1 MNGGP
6 PGDGADRTRSD
17 IQNEIAD
24 ILVRSH
30 AFETVPDRERLLHA
44 VSERYH
50 GIPPV
55 EPVHHAMTHLRLI
68 VRTCAGVDC
77 LALLVEQARTRL
89 DGPAT
94 LRLLQL
100 ADEWDGVQNFS
111 DDEWR
116 TIRDIFQQLDI
127 ARVSNINELFR
138 RAVRSRLPA
147 PPAHCRSPWHIFVH
161 LAGLNADD
169 QGVPLF
175 MVFLWQ
181 VADAV
186 EDAVGRP
193 LKRLVNQL
201 GQKWGITAALQ
212 RRLWA
217 PPLAE
222 AGPAQSMLLILIDHH
237 PLHELRYT
245 VTYWY
250 QWDPDRWAP
259 HRGADQVV
267 ERPMLESAVRAIVET
282 VESQWPL
289 DGGPLRLE
297 FVLPMTLLNLP
308 VERWSKEID
317 PDDGPVPFYRH
328 YPVVVRSLDRIQE
341 RTRHR
346 VWRRRWQ
353 VLRDT
358 PGATVCL
365 YSTGDPPRLEQDI
378 VLDER
383 VVTLVLS
390 ASPEQPNGAREIRV
404 AIRTGVPVLLWH
416 RGGAPDQRFQQA
428 VEDLLAYG
436 GIVEL
441 PDRAQRLRIT
451 SSRDDD
457 DLADTG
463 RNLVLLWDD
472 PSRLPDELG
481 PPAPAGGISP

>member
-1 MNGGP
+1 MP
-6 PGDGADRTRSD
+6 PGDGPDRTRSD
-17 IQNEIAD
+17 IQNEIAE

-30 AFETVPDRERLLHA
+30 AFGSVGERDGLIRA
-44 VSERYH
+44 VGARYH
-50 GIPPV
+50 RDLPV
-55 EPVHHAMTHLRLI
+55 EPIQHDMTHLRLI
-68 VRTCAGVDC
+68 VRTCAGADC
-77 LALLVEQARTRL
+77 LALLVDEARIRL
-89 DGPAT
+89 AEPST

-100 ADEWDGVQNFS
+100 VDEWDGVQNFT

-116 TIRDIFQQLDI
+116 TIRDILQQVDI

-193 LKRLVNQL
+193 LKHLVNQL

-217 PPLAE
+217 QPLPE
-222 AGPAQSMLLILIDHH
+222 AGPAQSMLLILIDQH
-237 PLHELRYT
+237 PLHQNRFT

-250 QWDPDRWAP
+250 QWDPERWAP

-267 ERPMLESAVRAIVET
+267 DRAMLEAAVRGIVET

-297 FVLPMTLLNLP
+297 FVLPMMLLNLP

-346 VWRRRWQ
+346 VWRRRWR
-353 VLRDT
+353 VLREA
-358 PGATVCL
+358 PGTTVCL
-365 YSTGDPPRLEQDI
+365 YSVGDPPRLEQDI

-383 VVTLVLS
+383 VVSLVLS

-416 RGGAPDQRFQQA
+416 REGTPDRLFRQA
-428 VEDLLAYG
+428 VQDLLAYG

-481 PPAPAGGISP
+481 PPAPGGGINP